1 MKEIVAYFRVSTKSQ
16 GIEGLGMAA
25 QREAVGRY
33 AASIGSTIVAAYEEV
48 ESSSRADLRNRPKL
62 ASALAHVR
70 RSKAV
75 LVIARLD
82 RLARNVYVT
91 SQLLESGIEFVACDN
106 PQASR
111 LTIHILAAMA
121 EHESRLISARVKAA
135 MAAARARGVEPY
147 RGSRLS
153 PEAILAGVE
162 ASRAA
167 TLRRT
172 REVYADLVP
181 LLRSLRAEGRS
192 HRSIANELNVQG
204 QRNQF
209 GGVWKR
215 DSIRR
220 FLKREGLSHMKA
232 SRGRENHL
240 TGRIQRAGV
249 MASATARAQRS
260 RAYYEPYLPLLRDL
274 YKAGLSSVA
283 IARELD
289 TRGIKTQGG
298 SRWYPSIVQQTMRR
312 AGIAPPARAGHV
324 GLRDPDVQRTGRLAA
339 SIRISA
345 LAASHRGRIMPIIR
359 WLQATGLNFAA
370 VATYLNDH
378 DYQPSRGHAWS
389 RRSVSQFA
397 LRDSNRR
404 CERVHLGD
412 DHSAA
417 IWPC

>member
-1 MKEIVAYFRVSTKSQ
+1 MEEIVAYYRVSTKSQ
-16 GIEGLGMAA
+16 GFDGLGMAA
-25 QREAVGRY
+25 QREAIERY
-33 AASIGSTIVAAYEEV
+33 AASVASTIVATYEEV

-62 ASALAHVR
+62 AAAVAHVR

-82 RLARNVYVT
+82 RLARNVFVT
-91 SQLLESGIEFVACDN
+91 SQLLESGVEFVACDN
-106 PQASR
+106 PHASR

-153 PEAILAGVE
+153 PEAIRAGVE

-172 REVYADLVP
+172 REAYADLIP
-181 LLRSLRAEGRS
+181 LFRSLRAEGRT
-192 HRSIANELNVQG
+192 HGSIADELNAQG

-209 GGVWKR
+209 GGIWKR
-215 DSIRR
+215 DSVRR
-220 FLKREGLSHMKA
+220 LLKREGLSHMKA
-232 SRGRENHL
+232 IRGDENHL
-240 TGRIQRAGV
+240 TGRIQHAGV
-249 MASATARAQRS
+249 IASVAARVERS
-260 RAYYEPYLPLLRDL
+260 RAYYEPYVPLLRDL
-274 YKAGLSSVA
+274 YNAGLSSVA

-312 AGIAPPARAGHV
+312 ACVAPPARSGHV
-324 GLRDPDVQRTGRLAA
+324 GLRNPDIQRAGRHAA
-339 SIRISA
+339 SIRTSA

-359 WLQATGLNFAA
+359 WLQATGLSFTA

-378 DYQPSRGHAWS
+378 GYKPSRGNAWS
-389 RRSVSQFA
+389 TRSVSQFV
-397 LRDSNRR
+397 LRDSSTQVSN
-404 CERVHLGD
+404 
-412 DHSAA
+412 
-417 IWPC
+417 P